1 MIVSSPHKTS
11 PMKKIITLL
20 LLAVVSI
27 ANAQQRCTYPVI
39 NSVYQQKVS
48 QITTVK
54 SDGQRLKLATEFV
67 TQNCVSSAQ
76 VKGLAGLMGNDSLRF
91 VFCKTAYHT
100 VTDTANFFGVYDA
113 FRSFSW
119 AIRMY
124 DHVSRYPQQNG
135 PTSITPTAEAAPV
148 YPLWV
153 YPDTARSTGS
163 KGCAG
168 PVISESAFGV
178 IAGNVFKQ
186 PTEEAKI
193 VAIESA
199 YTNNCLSMAQMM
211 KLSSMLKNEDNRMR
225 VMKNGFARIYDQEHY
240 VSAGAMFSLAP
251 KKDEWNNYCAA
262 YLTPPCV
269 VSDSEYK
276 GLLQDIRDKRFTED
290 KMNLIKSLSKDHC
303 FNVAQLAEISREFAF
318 DDEKIE
324 MFKLYYAK
332 CPDKKSY
339 YKLVDEL
346 SFSSNKDS
354 FRKWI
359 DNGGK

>member
-1 MIVSSPHKTS
+1 
-11 PMKKIITLL
+11 
-20 LLAVVSI
+20 
-27 ANAQQRCTYPVI
+27 
-39 NSVYQQKVS
+39 
-48 QITTVK
+48 
-54 SDGQRLKLATEFV
+54 
-67 TQNCVSSAQ
+67 
-76 VKGLAGLMGNDSLRF
+76 
-91 VFCKTAYHT
+91 
-100 VTDTANFFGVYDA
+100 
-113 FRSFSW
+113 
-119 AIRMY
+119 
-124 DHVSRYPQQNG
+124 
-135 PTSITPTAEAAPV
+135 
-148 YPLWV
+148 
-153 YPDTARSTGS
+153 
-163 KGCAG
+163 
-168 PVISESAFGV
+168 
-178 IAGNVFKQ
+178 
-186 PTEEAKI
+186 
-193 VAIESA
+193 
-199 YTNNCLSMAQMM
+199 MM
-211 KLSSMLKNEDNRMR
+211 KLSSMLKNEDNRLR

-251 KKDEWNNYCAA
+251 KKDEWNNYC
-262 YLTPPCV
+262 
-269 VSDSEYK
+269 